1 MYIVLLDSSFIH
13 LTHNN
18 GYIYRKERENLT
30 VGSLSDNVGGGD
42 GTGVSPTSGGTFLTV
57 GSAVRSVGGTFVRVG
72 LGVPSQI
79 NTGLFVGGSTTRSG
93 VGSGVLGPNA
103 GVGSGVK
110 LGVSSPPVVGLP
122 VLGLGVGA
130 QTSTIS
136 QSVLHI

>member
-1 MYIVLLDSSFIH
+1 MELYIEK
-13 LTHNN
+13 
-18 GYIYRKERENLT
+18 RKNLT
-30 VGSLSDNVGGGD
+30 VDSLPNNVGGGD

-79 NTGLFVGGSTTRSG
+79 NTGLSVGGSTTRSG
-93 VGSGVLGPNA
+93 VGSGVLGPDT

-122 VLGLGVGA
+122 MLGLGVGA
-130 QTSTIS
+130 QTSTMS